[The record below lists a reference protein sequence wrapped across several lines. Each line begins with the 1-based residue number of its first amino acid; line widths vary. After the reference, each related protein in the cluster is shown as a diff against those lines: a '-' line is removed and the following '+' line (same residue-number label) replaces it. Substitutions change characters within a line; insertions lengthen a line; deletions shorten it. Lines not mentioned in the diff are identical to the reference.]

1 MTREDVISKLVIVM
15 EDVFDLD
22 DLDYAD
28 NLTAGDIPEWD
39 SLSHVRLMVAVERA
53 FAIRFTSSEIE
64 DFKVL
69 GDLVTA
75 IAAKAAG

>member
-1 MTREDVISKLVIVM
+1 MTREDVIIKLVTVM
-15 EDVFDLD
+15 ENVFDLD
-22 DLDYAD
+22 DLEYSDT
-28 NLTAGDIPEWD
+28 LTAGDIPEWD